1 MLTGAAAAVWHSFW
15 EDLLMRRSGGV
26 FALSLLAAL
35 AAATEAEA
43 ASQGAVPDFSA
54 FWAKAE
60 SAEGRMFHPP
70 ASGPGPVLRTPDAGD
85 FSIGDHT
92 NPILKPHAA
101 AAVKAFGD
109 IGRAGK
115 VELPAWSLCWPSG
128 VPLVLNM
135 AEPVQFLQTPD
146 QVTILYNRDMQVRRI
161 DLNRDHPGNMKPS
174 WYGYSVGHYEN
185 GDTLVVDTR
194 GQNARALIDRFG
206 TPRSE
211 KIRVIERY
219 KLSADR
225 QTIDVEFT
233 VEDPDIF
240 TTPWSARVS
249 YLRNEGPITER
260 ICAENN
266 KNPDGGEFPV
276 PAAARADF

>member
-1 MLTGAAAAVWHSFW
+1 MRFWCSGIVAAIAAGS
-15 EDLLMRRSGGV
+15 
-26 FALSLLAAL
+26 AAL
-35 AAATEAEA
+35 GSIPLAVA
-43 ASQGAVPDFSA
+43 ASAPSAVPDFSGY
-54 FWAKAE
+54 WEKPGNE
-60 SAEGRMFHPP
+60 SGRMFHPP
-70 ASGPGPVLRTPDAGD
+70 ASGPGPVLRTADAGE

-92 NPILKPHAA
+92 NPILTPRAA

-109 IGRAGK
+109 SGRGGK

-146 QVTILYNRDMQVRRI
+146 QITILYTRDMQVRRI
-161 DLNRDHPGNMKPS
+161 HLNQQHPTNLKPS
-174 WYGYSVGHYEN
+174 WYGYSVGRYEN

-194 GQNARALIDRFG
+194 GQNSKALVDRFG

-211 KIRVIERY
+211 NIRVIERY
-219 KLSADR
+219 KLGPDKK
-225 QTIDVEFT
+225 TIRVDFT
-233 VEDPDIF
+233 VEDPQMF
-240 TTPWSARVS
+240 TTAWSAHVTYERSDV
-249 YLRNEGPITER
+249 PIHER

-276 PAAARADF
+276 PAATKADF